1 MFTVMFAIG
10 RLPGWIAQ
18 WKEMK
23 IKSLLV
29 DQGKYTGSPLR
40 DFKTVDKR

>member
-10 RLPGWIAQ
+10 RLGGLPSG
-18 WKEMK
+18 KKCVK

-29 DQGKYTGSPLR
+29 DQGKYILDLR
-40 DFKTVDKR
+40 CETSKQ